1 MHHTPFTLSHS
12 LPVISSPKLKA
23 LPLLLAG
30 LFALHAGAHAQEAQ
44 TLQQVTVTGTA
55 DGAAMAASGTKTQ
68 GSLLDAPQSVTIVTQ
83 ESLRNRAALTSKDAL
98 EYVSSVVAGQGEGRR
113 DEFYIRGFYS
123 LRDTTLDGVRD
134 DTLYSRDLA
143 TVEQIEVIKGAA
155 AALYGRGSAG
165 GIINRVSK
173 QPRAK
178 QETEVSAT
186 LGSDRERRL
195 SVDTGGAMSDQ
206 LNGRL
211 IAVYDTGDSYR
222 DVVEHTRKLLAPSIK
237 WSPTTATSVL
247 LQAEVQR
254 EDRTPDRGVPSLAGR
269 PVDVPPSTFYGEN
282 YDYTSTDSD
291 MVKAKLE
298 HRFNDRL
305 KLDNTLQYSRT
316 ELEGVNTR
324 NRRVNANGT
333 VSRQITY
340 FPQTQKNLIN
350 QTELTYTTGRHALL
364 MGLELSEQKRDVVT
378 AQTGIAFPVDLY
390 APQHVLPAPQLSTLP
405 VSLNNAF
412 VAKTQAL
419 YVQDQID
426 IAPQWKALAGVRFD
440 RFQQEQ
446 TNRLAGVFSERTD
459 NKASPRAGVVYQPM
473 EGQSWYL
480 NLSRAFQPGG
490 GDLLYTGNT
499 PLSQVKPL
507 QTDLQEVGY
516 KQDWLGGRFYTTAS
530 LFRIEQR
537 NQLTLDPN
545 DPAGLRQLQLGKQ
558 RNQGVELELQGTL
571 WQGARMSAAYTYNDA
586 RIVASNDIPH
596 GNRAEM
602 TARHRANIW
611 LDQAIDA
618 WWSIGVGA
626 LLNSDQYALSDN
638 AVRLPGYGRV
648 DAALTYRQKRFDVRF
663 KLNNVGNA
671 HFYESAINNVQIQ
684 PGAPRSGSVTV
695 TTRF

>member
-1 MHHTPFTLSHS
+1 MKT
-12 LPVISSPKLKA
+12 VLKP

-30 LFALHAGAHAQEAQ
+30 FVFSAHADDIQ
-44 TLQQVTVTGTA
+44 TMQQVTVTGSS
-55 DGAAMAASGTKTQ
+55 DGLAASAGGTKTQ
-68 GSLLDAPQSVTIVTQ
+68 GSLLDAPQSVSIVSQ
-83 ESLRNRAALTSKDAL
+83 ENLRNRAALTSKDAL
-98 EYVSSVVAGQGEGRR
+98 DYVSSVVAGQGEGRR

-123 LRDTTLDGVRD
+123 LRDTSLDGVRD

-143 TVEQIEVIKGAA
+143 TVEKIEVIKGAA

-165 GIINRVSK
+165 GLINRVSK

-186 LGSDRERRL
+186 LASDNERRI
-195 SVDTGGAMSDQ
+195 SVDAGGALGGGID
-206 LNGRL
+206 GRL

-222 DVVEHTRKLLAPSIK
+222 DVVEHTRKLLAPSLK
-237 WSPTTATSVL
+237 FALSPATSLL

-254 EDRTPDRGVPSLAGR
+254 EDRTPDRGVPSLKGR
-269 PVDVPPSTFYGEN
+269 PVDVSPSTYYGER
-282 YDYTSTDSD
+282 YDYTRTDSD
-291 MVKAKLE
+291 MAKAKLE

-305 KLDNTLQYSRT
+305 KLENTFQYSRT

-324 NRRVNANGT
+324 NRRVNADNT

-340 FPQTQKNLIN
+340 FPQTQRNLIN
-350 QTELTYTTGRHALL
+350 QTELAYTLDQHALL
-364 MGLELSEQKRDVVT
+364 VGLELSDQKRDVVT
-378 AQTGIAFPVDLY
+378 AQTGIAYPASLY
-390 APQHVLPAPQLSTLP
+390 APQHVLPAPNLSTLP

-412 VAKTQAL
+412 TAKTQAL
-419 YVQDQID
+419 YLQDQIS

-446 TNRLAGVFSERTD
+446 NNRLTKVFSERTD
-459 NKASPRAGVVYQPM
+459 NVVSPRAGLVYQPLD
-473 EGQSWYL
+473 GQSWYL
-480 NLSRAFQPGG
+480 NLSRSSQPGG
-490 GDLLYTGNT
+490 GDLLYTGST

-516 KQDWLGGRFYTTAS
+516 KQEWLGGRFSTTAA

-537 NQLTLDPN
+537 NQLTLDPS
-545 DPAGLRQLQLGKQ
+545 DPAGLRQLQVGKQ

-571 WQGARMSAAYTYNDA
+571 WQGGRLNASYTYNDA
-586 RIVASNDIPH
+586 RIVASNDIPS

-602 TARHRANIW
+602 TPRHRASLW
-611 LDQAIDA
+611 VDQELGGA
-618 WWSIGVGA
+618 WNAGLGV
-626 LLNSDQYALSDN
+626 LLSGEQFALSDN

-648 DAALTYRQKRFDVRF
+648 DAAIGYRGKQYEVRF

-671 HFYESAINNVQIQ
+671 RFYESAINNVQIQ
-684 PGAPRSGSVTV
+684 PGASRNASVTL
-695 TTRF
+695 TSRF

>member
-1 MHHTPFTLSHS
+1 MKT
-12 LPVISSPKLKA
+12 VLKP

-30 LFALHAGAHAQEAQ
+30 LFFNAHAEDIQ
-44 TLQQVTVTGTA
+44 TMQQVVVTGTSDGLA
-55 DGAAMAASGTKTQ
+55 TGAAGAKTQ
-68 GSLLDAPQSVTIVTQ
+68 GSLLDAPQSVSIVNQ
-83 ESLRNRAALTSKDAL
+83 ENLRSRAALTSKDAL
-98 EYVSSVVAGQGEGRR
+98 DYVSSVVAGQGEGRR

-123 LRDTTLDGVRD
+123 LRDTSLDGVRD

-143 TVEQIEVIKGAA
+143 TVEKIEVIKGAA

-165 GIINRVSK
+165 GLINRVSK

-186 LGSDRERRL
+186 LASDNERRL
-195 SVDTGGAMSDQ
+195 SVDAGGA
-206 LNGRL
+206 LGGGINGRL

-222 DVVEHTRKLLAPSIK
+222 DVVEHTRKLLAPSLKIAL
-237 WSPTTATSVL
+237 SPATSLL

-269 PVDVPPSTFYGEN
+269 PVDVSPSTYYGER
-282 YDYTSTDSD
+282 YDYTRTDSD
-291 MVKAKLE
+291 MAKAKLE

-305 KLDNTLQYSRT
+305 KLENTFQYSRT

-324 NRRVNANGT
+324 NRRVNADNT

-340 FPQTQKNLIN
+340 FPQTQRNLIN
-350 QTELTYTTGRHALL
+350 QTELAYTLDRHALL
-364 MGLELSEQKRDVVT
+364 AGLELSDQKRDVVT
-378 AQTGIAFPVDLY
+378 AQTGIAFPVNLY
-390 APQHVLPAPQLSTLP
+390 APQHVLPAPNLSTLP

-412 VAKTQAL
+412 TAKTQAL
-419 YVQDQID
+419 YLQDQIT

-446 TNRLAGVFSERTD
+446 DNRLTRVFSERTD
-459 NKASPRAGVVYQPM
+459 NVVSPRAGVVYQPLD
-473 EGQSWYL
+473 GQSWYL
-480 NLSRAFQPGG
+480 NLSRSSQPGG
-490 GDLLYTGNT
+490 GDLLYTGST

-516 KQDWLGGRFYTTAS
+516 KQEWLGGRVSTTAA

-537 NQLTLDPN
+537 NQLTLDPS
-545 DPAGLRQLQLGKQ
+545 DPAGLRQLQVGKQ
-558 RNQGVELELQGTL
+558 RNQGVELELQGAL
-571 WQGARMSAAYTYNDA
+571 WQGGRLNASYTYNDA
-586 RIVASNDIPH
+586 RIVASNDIPS

-602 TARHRANIW
+602 TPRHRASLW
-611 LDQAIDA
+611 VDQELGGA
-618 WWSIGVGA
+618 WNAGLG
-626 LLNSDQYALSDN
+626 LLLSGEQFALSDN

-648 DAALTYRQKRFDVRF
+648 DAAIGYRGKQYEVRL

-671 HFYESAINNVQIQ
+671 RFYESAINNVQIQ
-684 PGAPRSGSVTV
+684 PGASRNASVTL
-695 TTRF
+695 TSRF